1 MYHAFWA
8 IFTLLLPQITPCHR
22 SQFFLMWC
30 HIISGSTIKILIN
43 QHNFSHYI
51 HNSCTLCYYFVV
63 KFPMDC
69 CNCDNAFFTKSNFY
83 LSLGIS
89 WKIPAL
95 VNNKIQCL
103 FLIYISLHFFDLT
116 KCWNFPGNDP
126 PTQSIRLYQYI
137 VTAYKGN
144 SSLKSFVESGNT
156 TLCVPRPT
164 PAI

>member
-1 MYHAFWA
+1 
-8 IFTLLLPQITPCHR
+8 
-22 SQFFLMWC
+22 
-30 HIISGSTIKILIN
+30 
-43 QHNFSHYI
+43 
-51 HNSCTLCYYFVV
+51 
-63 KFPMDC
+63 MDC

-137 VTAYKGN
+137 GYKGN
-144 SSLKSFVESGNT
+144 SSLKGFAGGSLYLLIIYHKEKYVIYE
-156 TLCVPRPT
+156 
-164 PAI
+164 I